1 MPLMAQN
8 GLLALNRRTPVG
20 LDHVQDAEVLYTEI
34 LPRRRSSDHIVISPY
49 TETNHLLDLR
59 TLGPQTQCLALALQS
74 LQVQREDYATA
85 PYNEIFN
92 WSEVIDLLGQIARER
107 VAAWKE
113 QKFYI
118 VVFRSRIPPTTDYAH
133 LGELD
138 KAAHAE
144 AMASG
149 GFLKLGTNSGSWCMC

>member
-1 MPLMAQN
+1 
-8 GLLALNRRTPVG
+8 
-20 LDHVQDAEVLYTEI
+20 
-34 LPRRRSSDHIVISPY
+34 
-49 TETNHLLDLR
+49 
-59 TLGPQTQCLALALQS
+59 
-74 LQVQREDYATA
+74 
-85 PYNEIFN
+85 
-92 WSEVIDLLGQIARER
+92 
-107 VAAWKE
+107 
-113 QKFYI
+113 